1 MDLVPTIPISSTLVP
16 RRSGKVVKQ
25 LYQFMYLGESFKA
38 ILKEHDIDP
47 TYYDEA
53 MSNMDA
59 HLWQKAMVY
68 KRKRVVDGNV
78 ETFKARLTFAP
89 VAMLK
94 SNGILL
100 SIVAHLDYEKWK
112 MDVKTHS

>member
-16 RRSGKVVKQ
+16 RHSGKVVKQ

-53 MSNMDA
+53 TSNMDA
-59 HLWQKAMVY
+59 DLWQKAM
-68 KRKRVVDGNV
+68 
-78 ETFKARLTFAP
+78 
-89 VAMLK
+89 
-94 SNGILL
+94 
-100 SIVAHLDYEKWK
+100 
-112 MDVKTHS
+112 